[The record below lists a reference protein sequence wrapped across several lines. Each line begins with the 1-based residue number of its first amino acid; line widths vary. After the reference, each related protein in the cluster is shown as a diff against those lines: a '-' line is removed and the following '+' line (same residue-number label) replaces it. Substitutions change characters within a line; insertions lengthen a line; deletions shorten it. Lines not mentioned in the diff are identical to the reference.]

1 MFRIFNKWITSTTL
15 IAAEFLYYSITR
27 TFLFSWIWRT
37 NSCKDKSFVLLMC
50 CCLRK
55 LLLHQVVVIVRI
67 LAPWVWFISILLRN
81 VWTSISFSLVSFQLL
96 LWIWTTWYSSAIS
109 VWSRMTKLK
118 TQISIRSVHIFIRGW
133 WSIVSASF
141 AWT

>member
-1 MFRIFNKWITSTTL
+1 MFRIFNKWITSTAL

-27 TFLFSWIWRT
+27 TLLFSGIWRT
-37 NSCKDKSFVLLMC
+37 NPCKDKSFVLLMC
-50 CCLRK
+50 YCLRK

-81 VWTSISFSLVSFQLL
+81 VWTSISFSLVSFQFL

-133 WSIVSASF
+133 WRIVSASF